1 MPTGSYLW
9 EIVPE
14 EFVHIVQHT
23 EGHTPHS
30 QSAKSSNRFLAK
42 LFFLSWMNNSL
53 KDTSQYLESLFCHL
67 ITCGSDPGVQ
77 VFQLDHLSCSVHHY
91 FLPEIITKS
100 HQLSVMTTRRNFS
113 SPSLVT
119 QLLFFARS
127 VPIYLPCYIPPLVQ
141 NKWSVG
147 EWEKESSAWTPLHKN
162 YNSSKSTGGQ
172 HCLVSSFLKRD

>member
-1 MPTGSYLW
+1 
-9 EIVPE
+9 
-14 EFVHIVQHT
+14 
-23 EGHTPHS
+23 
-30 QSAKSSNRFLAK
+30 
-42 LFFLSWMNNSL
+42 MNNSL
-53 KDTSQYLESLFCHL
+53 KDTWQYLESLFCHL

-127 VPIYLPCYIPPLVQ
+127 VPMYLPCYIPPWCKTNGLWESERKSPVPGPHCIRITIQARAQVDNTAWCLHFGKETSRQAWKRQGKKSWRNKTIPSPTSPSVLVLCPW
-141 NKWSVG
+141 K
-147 EWEKESSAWTPLHKN
+147 SALMAM
-162 YNSSKSTGGQ
+162 
-172 HCLVSSFLKRD
+172 